1 MHRIVVALV
10 TAGTL
15 CVSGVVATAEAKEK
29 PAATLRLSGDS
40 VAAGVGF
47 SWGEGTLVYKG
58 KEYPVS
64 VEGLSVGSVGITS
77 ATASGKVY
85 QLKDIKDFDGNYT
98 AFSAGATAAG
108 GGSVTTMKNQNGVTV
123 ELVSTTQGVKLTLGP
138 SGVRM
143 KINEKK

>member
-10 TAGTL
+10 TAATL
-15 CVSGVVATAEAKEK
+15 CASGVVATAEAKEK

-40 VAAGVGF
+40 VAAGVGV

-85 QLKDIKDFDGNYT
+85 QLKDIKEFDGNYT

-108 GGSVTTMKNQNGVTV
+108 GGSVTTMRNQNGGTV

>member
-10 TAGTL
+10 TAATL
-15 CVSGVVATAEAKEK
+15 CVSGVVATAEAKGK

-85 QLKDIKDFDGNYT
+85 QLKDTRSST
-98 AFSAGATAAG
+98 ATTRRSARGRRQPGAVA
-108 GGSVTTMKNQNGVTV
+108 Q
-123 ELVSTTQGVKLTLGP
+123 
-138 SGVRM
+138 RR
-143 KINEKK
+143 